1 MYNSNGS
8 IERYMVRL
16 VIKRYTQIYEIDY
29 QKIFAP
35 KAKMNTIKILLSI
48 MVKPRM
54 EHLSN

>member
-1 MYNSNGS
+1 MIHGKIGYKKGIHKS
-8 IERYMVRL
+8 M
-16 VIKRYTQIYEIDY
+16 KIDY

-35 KAKMNTIKILLSI
+35 IAKMNTIKILLSI